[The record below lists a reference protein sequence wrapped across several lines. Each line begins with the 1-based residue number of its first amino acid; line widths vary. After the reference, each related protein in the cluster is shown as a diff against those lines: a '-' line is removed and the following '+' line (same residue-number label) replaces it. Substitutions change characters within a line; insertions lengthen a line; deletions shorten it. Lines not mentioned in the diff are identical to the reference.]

1 MSGRGSINA
10 NNSSNKNQQQKIQK
24 DLRDANKATRVLLT
38 VPPHPNAAR
47 QRKELKTINA
57 ALLCDPCVLASCPRR
72 RSDRELTRLLLL
84 HPPRSVAAF
93 VVALLAFLLEYA
105 SLAWL
110 AAFMTV
116 VRRLLSGSLSR
127 TSNKI
132 TLTLS
137 LSYSRF
143 THLGLLHQRRPPRSK
158 HVQESCGGGVCVH
171 FGHCQ
176 NLSLLKPPD
185 AY

>member
-1 MSGRGSINA
+1 MSGRGSISA

-72 RSDRELTRLLLL
+72 LSDRELTRLLFL

-116 VRRLLSGSLSR
+116 VRRFYRAL
-127 TSNKI
+127 
-132 TLTLS
+132 
-137 LSYSRF
+137 
-143 THLGLLHQRRPPRSK
+143 
-158 HVQESCGGGVCVH
+158 
-171 FGHCQ
+171 
-176 NLSLLKPPD
+176 
-185 AY
+185 

>member
-10 NNSSNKNQQQKIQK
+10 NNNSNKNQQQKIQK

-57 ALLCDPCVLASCPRR
+57 ALLCDPAVLASCPPQRDAPTGPDFH
-72 RSDRELTRLLLL
+72 SHL
-84 HPPRSVAAF
+84 SVAAF

-116 VRRLLSGSLSR
+116 VRRFCCLPKHAHSHSHS
-127 TSNKI
+127 
-132 TLTLS
+132 LTLS
-137 LSYSRF
+137 
-143 THLGLLHQRRPPRSK
+143 H
-158 HVQESCGGGVCVH
+158 
-171 FGHCQ
+171 
-176 NLSLLKPPD
+176 SLT
-185 AY
+185 

>member
-1 MSGRGSINA
+1 MESQRENKPNEPANMSGRGSINA

-84 HPPRSVAAF
+84 HHHAA
-93 VVALLAFLLEYA
+93 L
-105 SLAWL
+105 
-110 AAFMTV
+110 
-116 VRRLLSGSLSR
+116 RPLS
-127 TSNKI
+127 
-132 TLTLS
+132 
-137 LSYSRF
+137 
-143 THLGLLHQRRPPRSK
+143 
-158 HVQESCGGGVCVH
+158 
-171 FGHCQ
+171 
-176 NLSLLKPPD
+176 
-185 AY
+185 